1 MESLNQSG
9 RLGRKLS
16 TVRRRP
22 STSERHGADAE
33 EVDYS
38 WSSNKDQLEENYIY
52 IKKLGA
58 GSFGVVCL
66 LKDKITNQSFACK
79 IIKKNGSN
87 GTYNMMEREVEIM
100 KSVKHEHIVQ
110 LKEVFDTPQKFYLI
124 ME

>member
-1 MESLNQSG
+1 MENLNGS

-16 TVRRRP
+16 SVRRRP
-22 STSERHGADAE
+22 STSATGEDPDE
-33 EVDYS
+33 IDYS
-38 WSSNKDQLEENYIY
+38 WSSNKDQLEESYVY
-52 IKKLGA
+52 VKKLGA

-66 LKDKITNQSFACK
+66 LKDKLSNLPYACK
-79 IIKKNGSN
+79 IIKKNGAN
-87 GTYNMMEREVEIM
+87 GSYNMMEREVEIM